1 MYWLDV
7 WVRRSVL
14 GWLHSR
20 LRRGELRIRQILKQA
35 SPGLELLLQRQHH
48 QHYLLHHQTLKQVPL
63 DWDLLLLHHQIL
75 KQVPLDWDLLQA
87 PPDWDLL
94 QHV

>member
-14 GWLHSR
+14 GWLRSR

-75 KQVPLDWDLLQA
+75 KQAIGIIKEL
-87 PPDWDLL
+87 
-94 QHV
+94 HENEN